1 MGRDRCGD
9 ERDAVCQDWQ
19 EGQESL
25 PGLVG
30 LLQAW
35 VGGVG
40 ELIQVGITLRPMEAG
55 VHGE

>member
-1 MGRDRCGD
+1 MQFGRGW
-9 ERDAVCQDWQ
+9 QDWQ
-19 EGQESL
+19 EGQASL

-40 ELIQVGITLRPMEAG
+40 EPFQVGITLMPMEAG
-55 VHGE
+55 TST